1 MSNIYGLV
9 VCGGKSSRMGK
20 DKSMLDY
27 HGKPQRYYLYEMLGS
42 LCEQVFISCNEEQAE
57 DIPATYKTI
66 VDAAEYEDAGPMA
79 ALLSAFK
86 KYPKANFLA
95 VGCDYPFINNHH
107 LKKLLNV
114 KLETIPAVAYYD
126 KVEEKFEPLLAVYH
140 NHIKANLKKHFKQN
154 NYSLQ
159 DVLKEVDAY
168 RINARSTEI
177 IRSVNTMKEY
187 KEVAELF
194 KKFRED

>member
-9 VCGGKSSRMGK
+9 VCGGKSNRMGK

-27 HGKPQRYYLYEMLGS
+27 HGQPQRYYLYEMLKQ
-42 LCEQVFISCNEEQAE
+42 LCEEVFISCSKEQVS
-57 DIPATYKTI
+57 DIPSDYKVI
-66 VDAAEYEDAGPMA
+66 PDAAEYEDIGPMA

-86 KYPKANFLA
+86 KYPKANFLV

-126 KVEEKFEPLLAVYH
+126 KIEEKFEPLLAAYH
-140 NHIKANLKKHFKQN
+140 TDIKNILKKHFKQN
-154 NYSLQ
+154 DYSLQ
-159 DVLKEVDAY
+159 KVLEEVDAY

-177 IRSVNTMKEY
+177 IRSINTTKEY

-194 KKFRED
+194 KKFRP